1 MGLLPRMVFC
11 LKFMHF
17 PLNQVILRVKVND
30 NLSSDCMIIS
40 GLSVPANCLDD
51 PMVTS
56 ETAFSSIDLM
66 GCNSKFTTV
75 ESILNFCLPFDAKL

>member
-1 MGLLPRMVFC
+1 LSEIYAFS
-11 LKFMHF
+11 
-17 PLNQVILRVKVND
+17 VKSSDSESESDND

>member
-1 MGLLPRMVFC
+1 LSEIYAFS
-11 LKFMHF
+11 
-17 PLNQVILRVKVND
+17 VKSSDFESESDND
-30 NLSSDCMIIS
+30 NHSSDCMIIS